1 MKKLSVL
8 LMTLF
13 LAGAFFS
20 CTNEMRE
27 DEPIPKTVTQKGK
40 KKVLIHSEAEK
51 EVSSPVSNMGIVPYI
66 IAGENNGGN
75 RTCLEVAHAWDKD
88 DDYFL
93 CGEKIDYEEYEGW
106 QGDFPEGL
114 KVNVFEESKT
124 LSFLMDECIKM
135 GDKYYKVG
143 AVIVKGG
150 NAANVYFYENGTLS
164 DKKLAAPDGKMISN
178 LTFCFIECEKEKELI
193 LAVKSFY
200 SDGSNNDYTISK
212 GEYIFDGGWCGGLGI
227 NTYPETTEF
236 DLRDGVGNV
245 KVEEEEDSEGKHFL
259 VVTVD
264 LTEGL
269 LLSRTHLYVG
279 SRAGITDE
287 ELMNGDCPDYPN
299 WPYKKLTQE
308 NTHIFKIE
316 YDSIIID

>member
-1 MKKLSVL
+1 MKKITLLLVSV
-8 LMTLF
+8 F
-13 LAGAFFS
+13 LAVAFFS

-27 DEPIPKTVTQKGK
+27 DEPIPKSIKQKGK
-40 KKVLIHSEAEK
+40 KMVITSETQKK
-51 EVSSPVSNMGIVPYI
+51 ESSPVSHKNVVPYI
-66 IAGENNGGN
+66 ISGENNGGN

-88 DDYFL
+88 DDYFF
-93 CGEKIDYEEYEGW
+93 CGEKIDYKEEEGW
-106 QGDFPEGL
+106 KGVFPDGL
-114 KVNVFEESKT
+114 KVTVFEESKT
-124 LSFLMDECIKM
+124 LSFSMEECIKM
-135 GDKYYKVG
+135 GDKYYQVG

-150 NAANVYFYENGTLS
+150 NAANVYFYQDGTLS
-164 DKKLAAPDGKMISN
+164 DKKLGAPDEKMISN

-227 NTYPETTEF
+227 NTYPGTSEF
-236 DLRDGVGNV
+236 DLSDGVGSV
-245 KVEEEEDSEGKHFL
+245 KVEEEYSEGKHYL
-259 VVTVD
+259 IVTVD
-264 LTEGL
+264 LIEGL
-269 LLSRTHLYVG
+269 VLSRTHLYVG
-279 SRAGITDE
+279 SREGITDD
-287 ELMNGDCPDYPN
+287 ELMNGDCPDYPK